1 MGISI
6 SSGQLNN
13 ILIHGP
19 ERFDQEQEALLLSA
33 KLYSPSLQ
41 VYDTG
46 ARHNG
51 KNGYA
56 TFIGNECF
64 SYFKSTESKSRIHFL
79 ELLPGDPSYLLNEQG
94 YHYLTKQSPA
104 PKYLTAI
111 AAIKDQ
117 WFTDRPS
124 FQAALETT
132 GIHQPY
138 AVKTITEA
146 ALLGALMEKGMAKD
160 MVFLSDDVGQFTILT
175 HALCWI
181 HVERNLQKIHTYTP
195 SQRQTLDQLLT
206 AFWKLYQRLQTY
218 SKHPH
223 PTTQKRIEADFDHLS
238 NGQTEWIAL
247 KKGLDKLK
255 TYKEELLIC
264 LDYPATPLHNNQSE
278 RDIREYV
285 RQSH

>member
-1 MGISI
+1 
-6 SSGQLNN
+6 
-13 ILIHGP
+13 
-19 ERFDQEQEALLLSA
+19 E
-33 KLYSPSLQ
+33 
-41 VYDTG
+41 
-46 ARHNG
+46 
-51 KNGYA
+51 NGYT

-79 ELLPGDPSYLLNEQG
+79 ELLPGAPSYLLNEQSS
-94 YHYLTKQSPA
+94 HYLTEQSPA

-160 MVFLSDDVGQFTILT
+160 MVFLSDDAGQFTILT

-195 SQRQTLDQLLT
+195 SQQQALDQLLT
-206 AFWKLYQRLQTY
+206 AFLETL
-218 SKHPH
+218 S
-223 PTTQKRIEADFDHLS
+223 TTPNL
-238 NGQTEWIAL
+238 
-247 KKGLDKLK
+247 LK
-255 TYKEELLIC
+255 T
-264 LDYPATPLHNNQSE
+264 PS
-278 RDIREYV
+278 
-285 RQSH
+285 SHHPKAHRSRF